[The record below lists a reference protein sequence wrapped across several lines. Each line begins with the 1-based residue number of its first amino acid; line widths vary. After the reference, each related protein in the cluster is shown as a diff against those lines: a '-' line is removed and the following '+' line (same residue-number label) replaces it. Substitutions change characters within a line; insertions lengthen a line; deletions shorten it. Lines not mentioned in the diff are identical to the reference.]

1 MGSVYANGTA
11 DESNIIWLINNG
23 LGNHENT
30 NGSPLLILYSH
41 VYLSF
46 SLYKIKKTE
55 IEMEK
60 QRNYESRRGKKKKKD
75 DEMKNREK
83 LNFTF

>member
-23 LGNHENT
+23 LGNYENT

-41 VYLSF
+41 VYLF
-46 SLYKIKKTE
+46 LSLQNQKTE

-60 QRNYESRRGKKKKKD
+60 QRNYESRREKRKKK
-75 DEMKNREK
+75 MMR
-83 LNFTF
+83 